1 MARNG
6 FFGVRNSHFA
16 PIIDEDKLTYEKPV
30 HVAGTVEISME
41 PTVESATSHAD
52 NDVWLEEQQD
62 SGGSGTMSFYD
73 TESTPELRKLIADL
87 VGYTIASDGRTILS
101 ANRNPKPFAFFCE
114 QPGHVLGR
122 RRCLLMCQLAKP
134 KQTLTSTQGTPEI
147 TQLDY
152 PFTWKPVIPPGGT
165 ADDRTSGYDS
175 FTGLPDYDTFFE
187 GVNLENLIVSADS
200 PGSGEQGSGGDAPQP
215 GDTGGEVAPEN
226 GGE

>member
-16 PIIDEDKLTYEKPV
+16 PVIDEEKLTYQKPI

-41 PTVESATSHAD
+41 PSVETGTSYAD
-52 NDVWLEEQQD
+52 NEVWLEKQQD

-73 TESTPELRKLIADL
+73 TESTPELRQLIADL
-87 VGYTIASDGRTILS
+87 VGWEILADGRTNLK
-101 ANRNPKPFAFFCE
+101 ANKNPKRFAFMCE

-134 KQTLTSTQGTPEI
+134 SNTLASLQGSPDI

-152 PFTWKPVIPPGGT
+152 PFTWKTVVPPGGT
-165 ADDRTSGYDS
+165 PDDATNGYDS
-175 FTGLPDYDTFFE
+175 FTGLPDYETFFDA
-187 GVNLENLIVSADS
+187 VNTDGLLERKA
-200 PGSGEQGSGGDAPQP
+200 EAE
-215 GDTGGEVAPEN
+215 DTGTPAEN